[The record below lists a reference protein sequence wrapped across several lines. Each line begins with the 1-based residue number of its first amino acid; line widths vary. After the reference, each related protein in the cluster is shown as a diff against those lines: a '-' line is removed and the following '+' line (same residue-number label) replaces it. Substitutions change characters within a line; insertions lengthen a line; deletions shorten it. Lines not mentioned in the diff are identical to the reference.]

1 MNAYEKGSSPQ
12 RRGGTETKWK
22 GKWKIS
28 LCATFIAVLFL
39 GVGYKSLELQV
50 LKRDRVS
57 AGAKRQHSGT
67 YKLLPVRGTIYDRN
81 GKPLATNIPSTSI
94 YLNPGKVKDSTALAR
109 ALSKPLGVSREK
121 ILRLA
126 ASKRSFAWIKRGE
139 DGDTARKIKDLGLD
153 GVGFVE
159 EPKRIYPQGSLLGQA
174 LGFTDIDLRGVE
186 GLEYRFEKTLAGKA
200 ATVKTRRD
208 AKGNSIPDVPF
219 NDTVRS
225 TRGNDIVLTVDSNIQ
240 HITETEIRNGA
251 RKMDAERGA
260 ALLMNPQTGEI
271 LAMASYPPFDPN
283 RFGEFSQKTRKNLP
297 VWYSFEPGST
307 LKVFLAAA
315 LLEEKMADETTEYD
329 CENGR
334 KKIKSTTIKD
344 VNGHGILTVSDTIK
358 YSSNICA
365 WKMGKTLGKEKF
377 YESLRGFGFGKRNG
391 VDLPGEARGKIQKLS
406 RWGEVELATVSF
418 GQGISVTSVQL
429 VTALSSIAN
438 GGYLMKPYIV
448 KKVVSPDGKVLREKT
463 PEAFKRV
470 LSYDTAS
477 RITAMLEEVV
487 ENGTGK
493 NARIKGYR
501 VAGKTGTAQIPDPE
515 TRGYYKDRYL
525 SSFMGFAPADDP
537 RLALLV
543 ILENPRKNPMGGVAA
558 APIFR
563 AITEK
568 ILFYMRIPPGEDGE
582 GPVKEKVMPDMLKKS
597 AREVMRWA
605 EREEVAVRFVGNG
618 YVTSQNPPAGKRIRK
633 GADCVFT
640 LKQDIW
646 N

>member
-1 MNAYEKGSSPQ
+1 MNAYEEGRSSG
-12 RRGGTETKWK
+12 RRGGAETEWR
-22 GKWKIS
+22 GKWK
-28 LCATFIAVLFL
+28 LRACALFIAGLFL
-39 GVGYKSLELQV
+39 GVGYKSLDLQV

-81 GKPLATNIPSTSI
+81 GKPLAANVPSTSL
-94 YLNPGKVKDSTALAR
+94 YLNPGKVKDRAALAR
-109 ALSKPLGVSREK
+109 ALSRPLGVSREK

-126 ASKRSFAWIKRGE
+126 ASEKSFVWIKRGE
-139 DGDTARKIKDLGLD
+139 DRETAEKIKSLGLG

-159 EPKRIYPQGSLLGQA
+159 EPKRTYPQGNLLGQA

-186 GLEYRFEKTLAGKA
+186 GLEYRFEKTLAGKS

-208 AKGNSIPDVPF
+208 AKGNSIPDVPLD
-219 NDTVRS
+219 DTERS

-240 HITETEIRNGA
+240 HITETELRNGA
-251 RKMDAERGA
+251 RKMNAERGA
-260 ALLMNPQTGEI
+260 ALLMDPQTGEI

-315 LLEEKMADETTEYD
+315 LLEENMADETTRYD
-329 CENGR
+329 CENG
-334 KKIKSTTIKD
+334 KKRIESTTIRD
-344 VNGHGILTVSDTIK
+344 VHGHGTLTVAETIR

-365 WKMGKTLGKEKF
+365 WKMGRTLGKKKL
-377 YESLRGFGFGKRNG
+377 YESLRRFGFGRKNG

-406 RWGEVELATVSF
+406 RWGEVELATISF
-418 GQGISVTSVQL
+418 GQGISVTSIQL

-448 KKVVSPDGKVLREKT
+448 KKVVSPEGKVLREKT
-463 PEAFKRV
+463 PEALKRV
-470 LSYDTAS
+470 ISYDTAS

-487 ENGTGK
+487 ENGTGR
-493 NARIKGYR
+493 NAKIRGYG

-515 TRGYYKDRYL
+515 TRSYHDDRYL

-537 RLALLV
+537 KLALLV
-543 ILENPRKNPMGGVAA
+543 ILENPRKNSMGGVAA

-568 ILFYMRIPPGEDGE
+568 ILFYMRVPPGE
-582 GPVKEKVMPDMLKKS
+582 GPGRERTMPDMLKKS

-618 YVTSQNPPAGKRIRK
+618 YVASQNPPPGEKIRK